1 MKDIKNIYNY
11 ELDKM
16 KVILIN
22 EKGDIVGGFEENIS
36 ILKKGSEYTFE
47 HGQKIKILQS
57 KKILIVK
64 DI

>member
-16 KVILIN
+16 KVILVN

-36 ILKKGSEYTFE
+36 SLKKGSEYTFE